1 MEWYDKGECEGCVIM
16 ELEAMQIFDFINN
29 STKLNKKDY
38 LSLIW
43 SASKT
48 STGSAGCFLKAEDA
62 KGSVKKYYKLSRYSM
77 ANGIFGHES
86 LNEKIVSNL
95 GEFFHFNSLHYN
107 LITSDIKIDDK
118 IYHTDFTVTDNFVK
132 SGERKI
138 SFENYYYCWGRKEPI
153 LDFCD
158 RIGILHS
165 IAELIILDFITGQRD
180 RHGANVEL
188 LESSKGIRLAPIY
201 DNGVSFLFSCYQ
213 SDKRYLEKVK
223 AFDVSSDFTV
233 QSFLGGYSLFD
244 NLNSIKNSYFVKH
257 LRLPK
262 LEVPDWDDLFKGLDQ
277 VANPLDEEHLLKIW
291 EMVEWRVLYY
301 DRLCCS

>member
-1 MEWYDKGECEGCVIM
+1 
-16 ELEAMQIFDFINN
+16 MQTFDFINN

-38 LSLIW
+38 LGLIW

-48 STGSAGCFLKAEDA
+48 STGSAGCFLKEEDA
-62 KGSVKKYYKLSRYSM
+62 KASVKKYYKLSNYNKV
-77 ANGIFGHES
+77 NGIFGHES

-95 GEFFHFNSLHYN
+95 GEFFHFNSLHYD
-107 LITSDIKIDDK
+107 LITSDIKIDGK
-118 IYHTDFTVTDNFVK
+118 IYRTDFTVTDNFVK
-132 SGERKI
+132 SGEKKI
-138 SFENYYYCWGRKEPI
+138 SFENYYYCRGEEEPV

-213 SDKRYLEKVK
+213 NDKRYLEKVK
-223 AFDVSSDFTV
+223 AFNISGDFTV

-244 NLNSIKNSYFVKH
+244 NLNSIKNSYSIKH
-257 LRLPK
+257 LNLPK
-262 LEVPDWDDLFKGLDQ
+262 LKVPDWDDLFKGLDE
-277 VANPLDEEHLLKIW
+277 VANPLGEEHLLKIW